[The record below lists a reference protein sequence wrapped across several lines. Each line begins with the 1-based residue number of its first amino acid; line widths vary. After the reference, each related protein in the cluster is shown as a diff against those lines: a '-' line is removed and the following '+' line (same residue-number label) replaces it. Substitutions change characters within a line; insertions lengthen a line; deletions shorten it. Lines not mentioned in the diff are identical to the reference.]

1 MTYEERLSLEKDLTI
16 EKIIDIS
23 NELLP
28 LQFRERPWE
37 NLAHGTNLLSTD
49 EQLCRYM
56 LAYGEMHV
64 VKCRAAFQHFPF
76 DKLISNI
83 EIVDWGCGQGLAS
96 CVSLDILKD
105 RGLIDQVKK
114 ITLIEPSSAA
124 LARAKV
130 NVAHIVR
137 GSASIHSINKYLP
150 GYTDEFDC
158 VEAYQAE
165 MPHVIHLFSNILD
178 IPTVNIEKLSQMLIT
193 SGTSNFVLCMGPMNP
208 NQWRL
213 RAFAG
218 YFHGAEF
225 FSNIFSSVY
234 GYTTRTMHSFGCR
247 TQGFEFL
254 SSTAQWDSLNGY
266 ETRNMEIEQEYI
278 DDYSPVTK
286 RFAKDKDFSESLLSV
301 YEKIYDQLNSTDVLL
316 LRPNI
321 SGDTPDIVLFRPNV
335 GIVLF
340 DVRED
345 KIPMEILEEANK
357 QDLNE
362 ENKKKV
368 IKTLESKRKE
378 LLCKVNLYESRLID
392 LHITNMREKVFDNYS
407 YLKIIHKVVIFA
419 NDNAEDIVKFYGKSD
434 RKERY
439 YTDLLSGFDLDNIVS
454 KLGIGRNCPEFT
466 VELEASFKRLLAS
479 PWHYYKE
486 GHPVKLTTGQSR
498 LAISKEG
505 VHFNVVSCAG
515 SGKTE
520 VLVHRAIDANIRT
533 GQPVLILTYNIALR
547 NYIKYRLGQVAADFN
562 WNDYV
567 ILNYHE
573 FFNSQ
578 AINFG
583 IAVHSLDAYQDLDYF
598 KKVKTKRYAAIFID
612 EAQDYESSWLTIIYK
627 HFLKRGGEMVLFE
640 DGSQDLYNRKV
651 NKEAHQIKFEKKLLR
666 KGASSECRFKNDAI
680 FNLVQAFATKFSL
693 GIEEQPT
700 LGLFADSGVIKYAL
714 IDSNNCN
721 AHTYGYWV
729 NKTIN
734 EYGLMRD
741 NCAVIAVT
749 QDLLQDI
756 DLSYRNITMA
766 KTVTTFPT
774 SEQHGKMK
782 SMRASAAAAL
792 EKSLERTKK
801 LHFSMSREGLKLSTV
816 YSFKGWE
823 ADNVLLFIQKP
834 EPVIAKYDSD
844 NPKPIE
850 EAPGRA
856 LCPEV
861 IYTAISRARVNL
873 FIFNLG
879 NNQYHEFFKNHIL
892 Q

>member
-1 MTYEERLSLEKDLTI
+1 MTYEERISLEKNLTI

-28 LQFRERPWE
+28 LELRERPWE
-37 NLAHGTNLLSTD
+37 NLVHGTNLLSTD

-56 LAYGEMHV
+56 LAYGEMHE

-76 DKLISNI
+76 DKLVSNI
-83 EIVDWGCGQGLAS
+83 EIVDWGCGQGLAT
-96 CVSLDILKD
+96 CVALDILKD
-105 RGLIDQVKK
+105 RGLFDQVKK

-130 NVAHIVR
+130 NVTHIVR
-137 GSASIHSINKYLP
+137 GSASIHTINKYLP
-150 GYTDEFDC
+150 GYSEELDC
-158 VEAYQAE
+158 VKSYQPE

-178 IPTVNIEKLSQMLIT
+178 IPTVNIEKLSQMLSV
-193 SGTSNFVLCMGPMNP
+193 SGTSNFVLCMGPLNP
-208 NQWRL
+208 NQWRMK
-213 RAFAG
+213 AFAD
-218 YFHGAEF
+218 YFHGIGL

-234 GYTTRTMHSFGCR
+234 GYTTRTLHAFSCR
-247 TQGFEFL
+247 TQGFEFS
-254 SSTAQWDSLNGY
+254 SSTTKWDGLNGY
-266 ETRNMEIEQEYI
+266 ESRNMEIEQEYI
-278 DDYSPVTK
+278 DDYSSVKK
-286 RFAKDKDFSESLLSV
+286 RFAKNTDFSESLLSV
-301 YEKIYDQLNSTDVLL
+301 YEKIHDQLNSTDVLL

-345 KIPMEILEEANK
+345 KIPMEILEEANNQHLK
-357 QDLNE
+357 E
-362 ENKKKV
+362 EDKKKAN
-368 IKTLESKRKE
+368 KALENKRKE
-378 LLCKVNLYESRLID
+378 LLLKVNSYENRLID
-392 LHITNMREKVFDNYS
+392 LHITNLREKIFDNYS
-407 YLKIIHKVVIFA
+407 FLKIIHKVVIFA
-419 NDNAEDIVKFYGKSD
+419 NDKTEDIEIFYGKTD
-434 RKERY
+434 RKERN
-439 YTDLLSGFDLDNIVS
+439 YTDLLSGLDLDNVTS
-454 KLGIGRNCPEFT
+454 KLDIDRICPAFT
-466 VELEASFKRLLAS
+466 DDFAASFKRLLAS
-479 PWHYYKE
+479 PWHSYKE

-498 LAISKEG
+498 LAVSKEG

-567 ILNYHE
+567 VLNYHE

-578 AINFG
+578 AINCG
-583 IAVHSLDAYQDLDYF
+583 IAVHSLDAYQNLDYF
-598 KKVKTKRYAAIFID
+598 KRIKTKRYAAIFID

-640 DGSQDLYNRKV
+640 DGSQDLYHRKV
-651 NKEAHQIKFEKKLLR
+651 DKEAHQIKFEKKLLR

-714 IDSNNCN
+714 IDSSSCN

-729 NKTIN
+729 DKTIKK
-734 EYGLMRD
+734 YGLLRD
-741 NCAVIAVT
+741 DCAVIAVT

-756 DLSYRNITMA
+756 DLSYRDINMS
-766 KTVTTFPT
+766 KTVTTFPS
-774 SEQHGKMK
+774 SEQFDKMK
-782 SMRASAAAAL
+782 SMRASAFAAH

-823 ADNVLLFIQKP
+823 ADSILLFIQKP
-834 EPVIAKYDSD
+834 EPVNAKYDID

-861 IYTAISRARVNL
+861 IYTALSRARVNL

-879 NNQYHEFFKNHIL
+879 NDQYHDFFNNHIS
-892 Q
+892 

>member
-1 MTYEERLSLEKDLTI
+1 MTYEERISLEKNLTI

-28 LQFRERPWE
+28 LRLRERPWE
-37 NLAHGTNLLSTD
+37 NLVHGTNLLSTD

-56 LAYGEMHV
+56 LAYGEMHE

-83 EIVDWGCGQGLAS
+83 EIVDWGCGQGLAT
-96 CVSLDILKD
+96 CVALDIIKD
-105 RGLIDQVKK
+105 RGLFDQVKK

-124 LARAKV
+124 LARAKA

-137 GSASIHSINKYLP
+137 GGSSIHTINKYLP
-150 GYTDEFDC
+150 CYTDELDS
-158 VEAYQAE
+158 VKSYQAE
-165 MPHVIHLFSNILD
+165 MPYVIHLFSNILD
-178 IPTVNIEKLSQMLIT
+178 IPTVNIEKLAKMLIS
-193 SGTSNFVLCMGPMNP
+193 SGTNNFVLCMGPMNP
-208 NQWRL
+208 NKWRL
-213 RAFAG
+213 KAFAD

-225 FSNIFSSVY
+225 FSNIYSTIY
-234 GYTTRTMHSFGCR
+234 GYTTRTLHSFGCR
-247 TQGFEFL
+247 TQGFEFS
-254 SSTAQWDSLNGY
+254 SSTTQWDGLNGY
-266 ETRNMEIEQEYI
+266 ENKNMEIEQEYI

-286 RFAKDKDFSESLLSV
+286 RFSKDKEFSESLLSI
-301 YEKIYDQLNSTDVLL
+301 YEKIHDQLNPTDVLL

-321 SGDTPDIVLFRPNV
+321 SGDTPDIVLFRPKV

-340 DVRED
+340 DVHED
-345 KIPMEILEEANK
+345 QIPMKFFDEANAQNLK
-357 QDLNE
+357 DEDRKTATQNL
-362 ENKKKV
+362 ENKCKEMLEKV
-368 IKTLESKRKE
+368 SS
-378 LLCKVNLYESRLID
+378 YENRLID
-392 LHITNMREKVFDNYS
+392 LHITNLREKVFENYS
-407 YLKIIHKVVIFA
+407 FLNIIRKAVIFVH
-419 NDNAEDIVKFYGKSD
+419 NTKEEIEKFYGNLD
-434 RKERY
+434 RKGRY
-439 YTDLLSGFDLDNIVS
+439 YTDLLSGSDLDKIES
-454 KLGIGRNCPEFT
+454 KLGITRKRPEFT
-466 VELEASFKRLLAS
+466 DEFASSFKSLLAS
-479 PWHYYKE
+479 PWHSYKE
-486 GHPVKLTTGQSR
+486 GRAIKLTTGQQR
-498 LAISKEG
+498 LSVSKEG

-520 VLVHRAIDANIRT
+520 VLAHRAIDANIRT

-562 WNDYV
+562 WTDYV

-578 AINFG
+578 AINCG

-598 KKVKTKRYAAIFID
+598 KKIKTKRYAAIFID

-640 DGSQDLYNRKV
+640 DGSQDLYHRKV
-651 NKEAHQIKFEKKLLR
+651 DKEAHQIKFEKKLLR

-680 FNLVQAFATKFSL
+680 FNLVQAFAIKYNL

-700 LGLFADSGVIKYAL
+700 LGLFGDSGVIKYAL
-714 IDSNNCN
+714 IDSSSCN

-729 NKTIN
+729 DKTIN
-734 EYGLMRD
+734 EYGLLRD
-741 NCAVIAVT
+741 KCAVIAVT
-749 QDLLQDI
+749 QDMLQSI
-756 DLSYRNITMA
+756 DLSYRYITKA

-774 SEQHGKMK
+774 SEQYDKMK
-782 SMRASAAAAL
+782 SMRASAFAAQ

-823 ADNVLLFIQKP
+823 ADSIMLFIQKP
-834 EPVIAKYDSD
+834 EPVKANYDRE

-850 EAPGRA
+850 AAPGRA

-861 IYTAISRARVNL
+861 IYTALSRARVNL
-873 FIFNLG
+873 FVFNLG
-879 NNQYHEFFKNHIL
+879 NEQYHDFFKNQIS
-892 Q
+892 